1 MAKFP
6 FDQISIGRIKCL
18 WFFTCYRH
26 YDVMCYDDYSFVTGQ
41 FDMAKLPFLQKLHNM
56 VRIKYLWFTMRLIT
70 PHITSGR
77 VFNSRSRSRP
87 WLESAEWEE
96 RSQILFH
103 DQSPGKYGTVSGSN
117 LWSLDLQM
125 DSTVP
130 IVNGMCYSFKCAGL
144 SASLCLHKQN

>member
-1 MAKFP
+1 MHWLMCHYYYSCLTYQFIIAKFP
-6 FDQISIGRIKCL
+6 FDQIIMGRIKCL
-18 WFFTCYRH
+18 WCFTRYRS

-56 VRIKYLWFTMRLIT
+56 GRIKYLWFTMRLIT

-77 VFNSRSRSRP
+77 VSNSRPRSRP
-87 WLESAEWEE
+87 RLESAE

-117 LWSLDLQM
+117 S
-125 DSTVP
+125 
-130 IVNGMCYSFKCAGL
+130 
-144 SASLCLHKQN
+144 